1 MPVQNPGV
9 TSLFALHNLHKT
21 ERQMGTSIE
30 RLSSGKRINHAG
42 DDAAGG
48 AIADRMTSQIKGLN
62 MSVRNASDVLSMAQ
76 VAEGALDES
85 SKVLQ
90 RIREL
95 AIQSASDL
103 MNGEERL
110 YLQTEANQLISELD
124 RVARDTTFNEIAVLD
139 GTFADRRFQ
148 IGAKEREAATISVGN
163 LRTESIGNHIVRT
176 SAATGATVSATAVSL
191 GSADTFADE
200 DFTIHGLLGSKTIDV
215 VAGTSAKDI
224 AEAVNI
230 QFDQTGVSAT
240 ASTNMKIQAKG
251 TAGSATLSIGLKG
264 KNSTVRTVSAGITL
278 AAAVTGSD
286 LTGLS
291 NAINAYSAETGIV
304 ATLKAD
310 KTTIYLTNDEG
321 HDIALTDLDF
331 ADTTDDSRDLQVT
344 GMDARLFDA
353 SGDEILSG
361 TAKTMT
367 DTSHSSGSGKDAI
380 VGGQIMMHGSHSF
393 TVTTTNTNGDIF
405 QSSPGAATLNKVS
418 ELSLRTRSKAID
430 ALKVVDKALDKV
442 HMERAK
448 LGAVMSRMHQAID
461 NLTNVSANTASAR
474 SRIVDADMAAESAEL
489 AKSQVLQQSAM
500 AMIAQAS
507 RAQQSILTLL
517 QGM

>member
-1 MPVQNPGV
+1 
-9 TSLFALHNLHKT
+9 
-21 ERQMGTSIE
+21 MGDSIE

-48 AIADRMTSQIKGLN
+48 AIADRMTAQIKGLN

-110 YLQTEANQLISELD
+110 YLQTEANQLIAELD

-148 IGAKEREAATISVGN
+148 IGSKEREAATVSIGN
-163 LRTESIGNHIVRT
+163 LRTTAIGNHTVRT
-176 SAATGATVSATAVSL
+176 TATAGTSTDNNATAVSL
-191 GSADTFADE
+191 GSADTIADE

-215 VAGTSAKDI
+215 VAGSTARDV

-230 QFDQTGVSAT
+230 QFDQTGVSST

-251 TAGSATLSIGLKG
+251 TAGSATLSIGLQG
-264 KNSTVRTVSAGITL
+264 KNTTVRTVSAGITL
-278 AAAVTGSD
+278 ATAVGTSD

-304 ATLKAD
+304 AVLSAD
-310 KTTIYLTNDEG
+310 KATVYLTQDEG
-321 HDIALTDLDF
+321 YNIALTDLDF

-353 SGDEILSG
+353 DGSELLSG
-361 TAKTMT
+361 SAKTMT

-380 VGGQIMMHGSHSF
+380 VGGQVMMHSSHSF
-393 TVTTTNTNGDIF
+393 TATTTNTNADLF
-405 QSSPGAATLNKVS
+405 ESSPGAATLNKVS
-418 ELSLRTRSKAID
+418 ELSLRSRSKAID

-461 NLTNVSANTASAR
+461 NLTNVSANTSSAK

-489 AKSQVLQQSAM
+489 AKAQVLQQSAM

>member
-1 MPVQNPGV
+1 M
-9 TSLFALHNLHKT
+9 
-21 ERQMGTSIE
+21 R
-30 RLSSGKRINHAG
+30 
-42 DDAAGG
+42 
-48 AIADRMTSQIKGLN
+48 
-62 MSVRNASDVLSMAQ
+62 
-76 VAEGALDES
+76 
-85 SKVLQ
+85 
-90 RIREL
+90 
-95 AIQSASDL
+95 
-103 MNGEERL
+103 
-110 YLQTEANQLISELD
+110 TEA
-124 RVARDTTFNEIAVLD
+124 
-139 GTFADRRFQ
+139 
-148 IGAKEREAATISVGN
+148 
-163 LRTESIGNHIVRT
+163 IGNHIVRT

-191 GSADTFADE
+191 GTADTFADE

-278 AAAVTGSD
+278 AAAVGGSD

-304 ATLKAD
+304 ATLKSD
-310 KTTIYLTNDEG
+310 KTTIYLTQDEG

-344 GMDARLFDA
+344 GMDARLFTADG
-353 SGDEILSG
+353 SEILSG

-367 DTSHSSGSGKDAI
+367 DTSHSSGAGKDAI

-393 TVTTTNTNGDIF
+393 TVTTTNLNGDIF

-430 ALKVVDKALDKV
+430 ALKIVDKALDKV

-461 NLTNVSANTASAR
+461 NLN
-474 SRIVDADMAAESAEL
+474 
-489 AKSQVLQQSAM
+489 
-500 AMIAQAS
+500 
-507 RAQQSILTLL
+507 
-517 QGM
+517 